1 LRTCFRQEG
10 ETCFRTRFPAEPTET
25 FAHGFFAK
33 AEPAGNPTIAHLL
46 GFEAENGA
54 VSLMEFL
61 VHGRTDY
68 RPSPRAREGAQS
80 TDFQTLLIAAKCAGR
95 VAEAACDIILIRVS
109 RLEKLNHG
117 VGFGRTI
124 LNRVM
129 GEDDAMDEED
139 SLALLG
145 LNTNAIVYEDGTG
158 GRSWVGKKLFLRYS
172 RAHGFLACSI
182 STDSKSGQIKVR
194 TPLKEKPSQLRSP
207 GMCRRGVEHFQSKKC
222 SNQNRAIS
230 IRRFRKSGQF
240 RVRTPI
246 SKNLNSGR
254 FLGGM
259 SGDLRLWFC

>member
-1 LRTCFRQEG
+1 
-10 ETCFRTRFPAEPTET
+10 
-25 FAHGFFAK
+25 
-33 AEPAGNPTIAHLL
+33 
-46 GFEAENGA
+46 
-54 VSLMEFL
+54 MEFL

-259 SGDLRLWFC
+259 SGDLNLDCLDARPTELRHAPQP